1 VRRGA
6 HAGRRGPVYCPPKPF
21 KAIFG
26 SRRISYAA
34 FWFLLLI
41 LALVLFFAVPPR
53 VRRSRR
59 ARLSAGPF
67 PRNYVEILGRNVP
80 LYRRMPPELQ
90 RQLQARINVFLNEK
104 AFVGCGGLEI
114 TDEMKVTIAAH
125 ACFLILNRDTNY
137 FPGFSTI
144 LVYPDT
150 YLVDEVVYD
159 GEVATE
165 GQDARSG
172 ESWHLGP
179 VILSWQD
186 VQESLADRSYG
197 YNVVMHEFAHKLD
210 EENGYVD
217 GVPALAESS
226 HYREWTDVLARAYG
240 ASGQAGA
247 SRHNPVLDEYAYSA
261 PEEFFAVA
269 TETFFEKPGQMKE
282 ELPELYGQLSRF
294 YCVDPAAWGT
304 ADGAVR

>member
-1 VRRGA
+1 VRLNHPREVPG
-6 HAGRRGPVYCPPKPF
+6 
-21 KAIFG
+21 
-26 SRRISYAA
+26 ISYAVL
-34 FWFLLLI
+34 WFLLLI
-41 LALVLFFAVPPR
+41 LALVLFFTVPPAL
-53 VRRSRR
+53 RRSRR
-59 ARLSAGPF
+59 ARLLAEPF
-67 PRNYVEILGRNVP
+67 PHGYVEILERNVP
-80 LYRRMPPELQ
+80 LYGCMPQELQ
-90 RQLQARINVFLNEK
+90 RQLRGRIIVFLNEK

-179 VILSWQD
+179 VVLSWQD
-186 VQESLADRSYG
+186 VQESLADNSYG

-210 EENGYVD
+210 EENGDVD

-226 HYREWTDVLARAYG
+226 HYREWADVLTRAYG
-240 ASGQAGA
+240 ASRHTGA
-247 SRHNPVLDEYAYSA
+247 SRQNQVLDEYAYTA

-269 TETFFEKPGQMKE
+269 TESFFEKPSQMKD
-282 ELPELYGQLSRF
+282 ELPELYGQLRRF
-294 YCVDPAAWGT
+294 YCVDPAAWGSS
-304 ADGAVR
+304 